1 MIQDYRNFIPVAAPS
16 ITKRE
21 GELAQEA
28 ALTAWG
34 AGHYA
39 FNTKFEK
46 MMADYVGVSHAASLP
61 TRNVR
66 ITFGTCCGRN
76 WYGR

>member
-61 TRNVR
+61 HATS
-66 ITFGTCCGRN
+66 GLH
-76 WYGR
+76 